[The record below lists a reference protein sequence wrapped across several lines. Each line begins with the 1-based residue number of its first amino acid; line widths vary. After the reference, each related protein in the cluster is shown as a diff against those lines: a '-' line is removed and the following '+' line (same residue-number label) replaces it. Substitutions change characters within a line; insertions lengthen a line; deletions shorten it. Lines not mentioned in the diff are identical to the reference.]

1 MHCVKKKTE
10 LQTEKKALKNNQH
23 NNSIFPF
30 SEPNSK
36 RRFSGNNAID
46 ETVPLTL
53 SD

>member
-1 MHCVKKKTE
+1 MHCTKKRQYCKG
-10 LQTEKKALKNNQH
+10 KNVLKNDQH

-30 SEPNSK
+30 SEPNNK

-46 ETVPLTL
+46 ETVPLTF